1 MISFTSFLLLHFV
14 IVFVFIMTFELQP
27 FSQTKLN
34 IFENIFA
41 DTYNQ
46 PLVSTV
52 NEFNLTTGKLLLG
65 HSPIAYKA
73 SDIPGLQNES
83 CPQTPD
89 KMVIYIH
96 GYGVN
101 GKSFFSEAA
110 SDIFK
115 RVKMSLGNNTT
126 VIGFNWDSNIA
137 AKDKSWEVAIDV
149 AKKNGL
155 KLAQFILDYK
165 NKCPNTDIRLISHS
179 LGARVTLSS
188 LDILHNHPEWNDKN
202 YKVKSVHLL
211 GAAVDNEEI
220 TKNPFDIVKDPMN
233 GYNINVIEMKYPIIL
248 DKIKYSYGQAVE
260 DEVEEFYNLYNP
272 KDDSLEWFYPLNENN
287 DSALGLIGA
296 EKGISLP
303 SNYRETNVQS
313 EIKAFCDADGHN
325 SCDYPYNIVLYST
338 PTEGDNHFGYIGFM
352 DTNGTLKDN
361 GAMDVVVSD
370 WEKQEINKINDSIQ
384 Q

>member
-1 MISFTSFLLLHFV
+1 MISITSFLLLQFV
-14 IVFVFIMTFELQP
+14 VVFVFLMAHELQP
-27 FSQTKLN
+27 FSQTQIN

-52 NEFNLTTGKLLLG
+52 NEFNLTTGKLLPG

-73 SDIPGLQNES
+73 SNIPGLQNES
-83 CPQTPD
+83 CPQTPH
-89 KMVIYIH
+89 KTFIYIH

-137 AKDKSWEVAIDV
+137 AKDKSWEVAKDV

-165 NKCPNTDIRLISHS
+165 NKCPNTDIRLIAHS
-179 LGARVTLSS
+179 LGARVTLSI

-202 YKVKSVHLL
+202 YTIKSVHLL
-211 GAAVDNEEI
+211 GAAVDNEEV

-233 GYNINVIEMKYPIIL
+233 GYNINIIEMKYPIIL
-248 DKIKYSYGQAVE
+248 DKIKYAYGQAVE
-260 DEVEEFYNLYNP
+260 DEVEDFYNFYNP

-303 SNYRETNVQS
+303 NNYRETNVQS
-313 EIKAFCDADGHN
+313 EIKPFCDADGDN
-325 SCDYPYNIVLYST
+325 SCDYPYNIVLYSR

-361 GAMDVVVSD
+361 GVMDEVVKN
-370 WEKQEINKINDSIQ
+370 WESPQ
-384 Q
+384 